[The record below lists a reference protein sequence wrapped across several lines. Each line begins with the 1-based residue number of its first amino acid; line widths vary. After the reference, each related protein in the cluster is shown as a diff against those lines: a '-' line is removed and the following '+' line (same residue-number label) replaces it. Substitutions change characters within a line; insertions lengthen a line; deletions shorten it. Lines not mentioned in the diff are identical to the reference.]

1 MSKLTKTAL
10 QRKKAVEDEILIPAD
25 DEQAARFEDAKSEL
39 AARRHALDLA
49 LIGGEEAMEL
59 AARLKVDKAKLALEE
74 VKEEIRKTGTAITL
88 RAVGRIRWDELRI
101 EHAATEAMKA
111 EDAEKP
117 ADEKRDFNP
126 ETFWPAL
133 LAETAESD
141 LTPQD
146 WDKLV
151 LKSKEWTPTEI
162 EELKIRASAVNQG
175 SRIVE
180 LGN

>member
-25 DEQAARFEDAKSEL
+25 NEQAARFEDAKETLVTRRRALEL
-39 AARRHALDLA
+39 AQL
-49 LIGGEEAMEL
+49 GGEEAAEL
-59 AARLKVDKAKLALEE
+59 SAKLRVDNAKLALEE

-88 RAVGRIRWDELRI
+88 RGVGRVRWDELRI
-101 EHAATEAMKA
+101 EHAATEAMQA

-133 LAETAESD
+133 LAETADGD
-141 LTPQD
+141 LTPED
-146 WDKLV
+146 WTKLV
-151 LKSKEWTPTEI
+151 LKSKEWSPTEI

>member
-1 MSKLTKTAL
+1 MTKLTKTAL

-25 DEQAARFEDAKSEL
+25 NEQAARFEAAKELLATRRRALEL
-39 AARRHALDLA
+39 AQL
-49 LIGGEEAMEL
+49 GGEEAAEF
-59 AARLKVDKAKLALEE
+59 AASLKVDSAKIALEDLKDE
-74 VKEEIRKTGTAITL
+74 VRKTGTAITL
-88 RAVGRIRWDELRI
+88 RGVGRVRWDELRI

-117 ADEKRDFNP
+117 DHEKRDFNP

-133 LAETAESD
+133 LAETVEGD
-141 LTPQD
+141 LTPED
-146 WDKLV
+146 WTKLV
-151 LKSKEWTPTEI
+151 LKSKEWSPTEI